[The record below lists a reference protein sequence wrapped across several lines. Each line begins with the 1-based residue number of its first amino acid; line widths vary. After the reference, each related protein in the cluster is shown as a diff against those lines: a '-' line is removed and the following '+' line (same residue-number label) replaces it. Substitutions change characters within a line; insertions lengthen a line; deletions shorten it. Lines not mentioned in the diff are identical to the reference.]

1 VGAVTVEV
9 NGFEWQGKKVLVT
22 GASGF
27 KGAWLSRALHDLGAR
42 VYGTIRSDV
51 HPDSAYNLLGC
62 QRFATVY
69 HTDVVDREH
78 VNELINKI
86 VPDVIFHLAAKALVP
101 MALRYPRRT
110 YDVNFTGTLNLIEA
124 CREEKICERLL
135 ICSTDHVFGH
145 VDPAAL
151 PARGFDE
158 RTRVSYGGPYDTS
171 KAAMELMV
179 RSYHYSFWAELPA
192 VGITRC
198 ANVFGL
204 GDTNARRVIPYFI
217 SSAKDTGKVDLQY
230 NLNGRQFI
238 YVTDAIVGYIKAAAS
253 LNEGG
258 YREKRTAARPDSRSP
273 FTPTFHFAI
282 EDYGDTHS
290 PYIQML
296 AVANLTAEL
305 TGARANPATV
315 DYAENENKVQALNC
329 DATRRTLG
337 WSPHVSFAEGIA
349 KLAEWF
355 DARGDT
361 SALARLAETD
371 AELIVKSAI
380 SKAS

>member
-1 VGAVTVEV
+1 MSSAGHGTDF
-9 NGFEWQGKKVLVT
+9 NWQGQKVLVT

-27 KGAWLSRALHDLGAR
+27 KGSWLCGILVNLGAE
-42 VYGTIRSDV
+42 VYGTVRNRIHPESPYELLDLHDEIVEASADISDRQQV
-51 HPDSAYNLLGC
+51 FD
-62 QRFATVY
+62 
-69 HTDVVDREH
+69 
-78 VNELINKI
+78 LINSI
-86 VPDVIFHLAAKALVP
+86 QPTVIFHLAAKAIVP
-101 MALRYPRRT
+101 VALSDPRRAFE
-110 YDVNFTGTLNLIEA
+110 VNVLGTVNILEA
-124 CREEKICERLL
+124 CRTLRRPNRRVCERLL

-258 YREKRTAARPDSRSP
+258 YREKRTAARPDRHPYDAHRRAEPHPYGRS
-273 FTPTFHFAI
+273 
-282 EDYGDTHS
+282 G
-290 PYIQML
+290 
-296 AVANLTAEL
+296 
-305 TGARANPATV
+305 
-315 DYAENENKVQALNC
+315 
-329 DATRRTLG
+329 
-337 WSPHVSFAEGIA
+337 
-349 KLAEWF
+349 
-355 DARGDT
+355 
-361 SALARLAETD
+361 
-371 AELIVKSAI
+371 
-380 SKAS
+380 